1 MTCLMIDIGSTE
13 LSYKDEERLQNK
25 LVGGVIL
32 FTRNYQSKKQ
42 IKTLTAAIRK
52 IKKNILIAVDHE
64 GGRVQRF
71 RAEFTH
77 IPDMALLGQ
86 VYDENQS
93 EGRRLAK
100 LCGQLIA
107 YELGICDIDF
117 SFTPV
122 LDINFGTSSVIGN
135 RSFHHQTE
143 PIVELASSLMEGL
156 NLEGMQSVGKHFPGH
171 GFIKADTHLEI
182 ANDNR
187 LLEEIQKKDM
197 SIFNAMIKKNIA
209 GVMPSHVIYTNCDQ
223 KPAGFSQFWLK
234 NQLRGLMNFQGAIF
248 SDDMGMKAA
257 QIFEKDLV
265 VRVKKALEA
274 GCDMVLLCNQGKD
287 IDHVLDKLEWKQDSD
302 SIKRLLKMHRDSSK
316 NKVFNSSPINY
327 SHESVKK
334 NIIEL
339 KNLVKKLS

>member
-1 MTCLMIDIGSTE
+1 
-13 LSYKDEERLQNK
+13 
-25 LVGGVIL
+25 
-32 FTRNYQSKKQ
+32 
-42 IKTLTAAIRK
+42 
-52 IKKNILIAVDHE
+52 
-64 GGRVQRF
+64 
-71 RAEFTH
+71 
-77 IPDMALLGQ
+77 
-86 VYDENQS
+86 
-93 EGRRLAK
+93 
-100 LCGQLIA
+100 
-107 YELGICDIDF
+107 
-117 SFTPV
+117 
-122 LDINFGTSSVIGN
+122 
-135 RSFHHQTE
+135 
-143 PIVELASSLMEGL
+143 
-156 NLEGMQSVGKHFPGH
+156 MQSVGKHFPGH

-316 NKVFNSSPINY
+316 NKVSNSFPVNY